1 MSNLNKYFI
10 QSKFL
15 KKQKDYIFLLVEVF
29 EVWLNFLFIMVIMC
43 FKVGKYYIV
52 LKEFIKIKEF
62 IFIF

>member
-15 KKQKDYIFLLVEVF
+15 KKQKDYIFLWVEVF

-62 IFIF
+62 ILIF

>member
-62 IFIF
+62 ILIF